1 MATCRFSQFADR
13 LESDPERNAER
24 GRETDD
30 TRIQISAWRDASI
43 CKFAGLTRNEFTM
56 GKSKEQPCFQNK
68 PWYRNANNW
77 AWIILGILVLTIIL
91 MIIDEGRQ
99 VRKARENPVQRP
111 SWKEVL
117 TPEEQHSWGLDRP
130 FEDPDWTPPAD
141 VKERVRKFLEEGGA
155 KDEILDKLDEVD
167 FYDLLDQFGDYD
179 GF

>member
-1 MATCRFSQFADR
+1 MQTA
-13 LESDPERNAER
+13 P
-24 GRETDD
+24 
-30 TRIQISAWRDASI
+30 
-43 CKFAGLTRNEFTM
+43 
-56 GKSKEQPCFQNK
+56 QNK
-68 PWYRNANNW
+68 PWYRKSNNW
-77 AWIILGILVLTIIL
+77 AWIITGLSVLIVIL

-99 VRKARENPVQRP
+99 IRKDRENRVHRP

-167 FYDLLDQFGDYD
+167 FYDILDQFGDYE